1 MEKFDRIRVLAPLNL
16 VLYIGALWLAWFM
29 PGWGNLALAVMDL
42 ATIGVVLLAA
52 RRFIERYQL
61 SSWEQLGPKLVGP
74 TLALFGLAIVHL
86 VGAFLRD
93 DTVQHCLA
101 YLPVTVVVI
110 IGGSYVL
117 DKAKPPYRA

>member
-42 ATIGVVLLAA
+42 VTIGVVLLAA

-74 TLALFGLAIVHL
+74 TLALLGLAIVHL
-86 VGAFLRD
+86 VGAFLHD